1 MSDDIEH
8 MRTALSVARRGLG
21 RTAPNPAVGCVIV
34 KKGVV
39 VGRGW
44 TGDGGRQ
51 HAEVIALKQ
60 AGTQANGSTAYV
72 TLEPCAHHGKTPPC
86 AEALVKAGVRRV
98 VVACI
103 DPNPQVLGKGIEILK
118 EAGIEVMLGV
128 LENEAIC
135 LNQGF
140 FWRFKESRPMVTL
153 KMAVTG
159 DGMIAPPSGKREWIT
174 GELARRHVHLMRSQ
188 HDAILTAVGT
198 VKNDNPLLTTR
209 LEGVTHKIP
218 RIILDRKLE
227 TPLDSQLMRTLNEAP
242 VWIFHGEGDGREHE
256 KRGARLFNVGSDLKA
271 VLAKLAEEGITR
283 LFFEGGGTV
292 LQEFVKA
299 GYGDRFLLYKNPA
312 LRWPGGR
319 ALNFPEIQAKLGLK
333 LEETQG
339 LGEDLLEIY
348 GRSA

>member
-1 MSDDIEH
+1 MSEDIEH

-44 TGDGGRQ
+44 TGDGGRP
-51 HAEVIALKQ
+51 HAETMALKQ
-60 AGTQANGSTAYV
+60 AGAQANGSTAYV
-72 TLEPCAHHGKTPPC
+72 TLEPCAHHGKTSPC

-118 EAGIEVMLGV
+118 AAGIEVTLGV
-128 LENEAIC
+128 LEDEAIG

-140 FWRFKESRPMVTL
+140 FWRFKENRPMVTL

-159 DGMIAPPSGKREWIT
+159 DGMIAPASGEREWIT

-227 TPLDSQLMRTLNEAP
+227 TPLDSQLMCSVDDAP
-242 VWIFHGEGDGREHE
+242 VWIFHGDGDGREHE
-256 KRGARLFNVGSDLKA
+256 RRGARLFNVGHDLKA

-292 LQEFVKA
+292 LQEFVKS
-299 GYGDRFLLYKNPA
+299 GYGDRFLLYKNPV

-333 LEETQG
+333 PEETQG

-348 GRSA
+348 GR